1 MLLKN
6 AFRNAWENWMTTVML
21 LKTRLISHLKSF
33 CQYTL
38 VMALSF
44 GWQLPLFGLANVSN
58 LILKRYVISSAKR
71 DRNSCKQ
78 ILFQQQK
85 RPKPNTKRTNNVRSL
100 SELSDGTN
108 NRLNERFNKAEAIE
122 ERSSRGTNESPLV
135 KKSALPKSPSAG
147 HHHRHQSSGGS
158 IYFLA
163 DMVSQACIKKNLLPL
178 QNGYIL
184 IHLISKTRYQ
194 SQKSTPLLK
203 LTASLGLYLK
213 KAWGGTDAPFQ
224 CLRYPAQNTN
234 YREHKFQPP
243 RVT

>member
-1 MLLKN
+1 MGELDDY
-6 AFRNAWENWMTTVML
+6 
-21 LKTRLISHLKSF
+21 SHVIEDSTYLTSQVILPIYFSYGIIIWLAIAAIWACQCFKSDT
-33 CQYTL
+33 QKVHTL
-38 VMALSF
+38 DHP
-44 GWQLPLFGLANVSN
+44 Q
-58 LILKRYVISSAKR
+58 KR

-147 HHHRHQSSGGS
+147 HHHHRHQSSGGS

-163 DMVSQACIKKNLLPL
+163 DMVSQACIKKI
-178 QNGYIL
+178 Y
-184 IHLISKTRYQ
+184 Y
-194 SQKSTPLLK
+194 
-203 LTASLGLYLK
+203 LYRM
-213 KAWGGTDAPFQ
+213 GIF
-224 CLRYPAQNTN
+224 
-234 YREHKFQPP
+234 
-243 RVT
+243 